1 MLAQSNTESNY
12 YSCFYQCYKDVK
24 ATGHCLIS
32 SDSVAEAT
40 YRGISR
46 IAVDK
51 KCEIGLCKVQ
61 VV

>member
-1 MLAQSNTESNY
+1 M
-12 YSCFYQCYKDVK
+12 K